1 MFVSP
6 SLKALARGSLSLS
19 PSLFLHKS
27 WWLIQYPSFLI
38 LSCSFFQW
46 SFFHCISGTH
56 SHDHTH
62 TSTSTFLVSCTHK
75 ITFTDHTACGQMQ
88 LTSQRERGLI
98 NPGPARNFKGSE
110 DQFPVT
116 PVFIHEITRHLRPH
130 YYRWILYVLH
140 KPNFKKSTLW
150 LRYLIFPTILW
161 LHQDVPTRSWSTII
175 FSLSFT
181 SLTSSV
187 FISNLESMIYHHN
200 HYFNFLAP
208 LSLWQNPNSN

>member
-1 MFVSP
+1 MAHCHCLHHYSCTNLDDSP
-6 SLKALARGSLSLS
+6 STLASQFLGVLSSSDLS
-19 PSLFLHKS
+19 STVSQVSIPMITHRLVF
-27 WWLIQYPSFLI
+27 QPF
-38 LSCSFFQW
+38 SC
-46 SFFHCISGTH
+46 HG
-56 SHDHTH
+56 
-62 TSTSTFLVSCTHK
+62 THK
-75 ITFTDHTACGQMQ
+75 ITFTDHAACGQMQ
-88 LTSQRERGLI
+88 LTSQRERDLL
-98 NPGPARNFKGSE
+98 NPGPARNSKGSE

-116 PVFIHEITRHLRPH
+116 PVFIHEITRHLRSL
-130 YYRWILYVLH
+130 YYRWILYVVH

-150 LRYLIFPTILW
+150 LPYLIFPTILW

-187 FISNLESMIYHHN
+187 FVSNLESMIYHHN